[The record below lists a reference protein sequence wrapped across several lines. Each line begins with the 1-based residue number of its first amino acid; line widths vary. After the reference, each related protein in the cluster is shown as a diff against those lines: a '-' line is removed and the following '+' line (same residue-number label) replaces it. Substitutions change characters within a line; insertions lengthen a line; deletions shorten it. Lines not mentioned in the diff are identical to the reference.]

1 MPRGMPI
8 ASYKLHDFTQ
18 PLSIS
23 DHMYRMAVLALCSE
37 DSNLDI
43 GKCALLAIVHDL
55 AEAQGTSTR
64 CLEGITEIPTSL
76 QWAT

>member
-1 MPRGMPI
+1 MSVTFHRFH
-8 ASYKLHDFTQ
+8 KFTQ
-18 PLSIS
+18 ALSIS
-23 DHMYRMAVLALCSE
+23 DHMYRMSVLALCTE

-55 AEAQGTSTR
+55 AEAQGTSAR
-64 CLEGITEIPTSL
+64 CPESITDILIFS